1 MNVTPNKGKKRLAAN
16 IASLGL
22 VQISNYVFPIITI
35 PLVSRIIG
43 PDKFGVINFASA
55 YIAYFTLLIGF
66 GFDLTA
72 TRRVAR
78 DPDNAENRNK
88 VFSEV
93 FISQS
98 LLLLVS
104 AICFIISFFFV
115 PQLYEEKAVA
125 IFTFLTCFATLFTQ
139 NWLFQAMQDLPK
151 VAILNFLTKVLFT
164 IIILSTIHKK
174 SDYVWQPL
182 ATSIAQVSVAVVSF
196 FWSIKKYN
204 LKLERVKIIDC
215 IRLLWADKSFFL
227 SLCVVNLYSSTSIV
241 ILGIFQNSTQVGYYT
256 AGQKLI
262 LILQALISVPLAT
275 ALFPYIGK
283 AFGESHEKG
292 LKIAQQ
298 LIPIVF
304 VLTALAGIVIFTGS
318 PLFIGFFYGAKF
330 SAAVKICRILAFIP
344 MLVGLNTI
352 LGIHIMMNLKLDKIF
367 FGITCVGAVV
377 GVVLNI
383 VLVRTIGYAGPAY
396 TWLCIELL
404 NFSLLYIMLR
414 RRNIESLNFSY
425 FRSDFFI
432 QYFKLI
438 LDKIRPKRTKNC

>member
-1 MNVTPNKGKKRLAAN
+1 
-16 IASLGL
+16 
-22 VQISNYVFPIITI
+22 
-35 PLVSRIIG
+35 
-43 PDKFGVINFASA
+43 VINFASA

-78 DPDNAENRNK
+78 NPDDAENRNK

-98 LLLLVS
+98 LLLFVS

-115 PQLYEEKAVA
+115 PQLNQEKAVA

-164 IIILSTIHKK
+164 VIILATIHKK

-204 LKLERVKIIDC
+204 LKLERVKIKDC
-215 IRLLWADKSFFL
+215 IRLLWTDKSFFL
-227 SLCVVNLYSSTSIV
+227 SLCVVNLYSSTSVV

-275 ALFPYIGK
+275 ALFPYMGK
-283 AFGESHEKG
+283 AFGESYEKG

-318 PLFIGFFYGAKF
+318 PLFIEFFYGAKF

-344 MLVGLNTI
+344 MLIGLNTI
-352 LGIHIMMNLKLDKIF
+352 LGIHIMMNLKLDSVF

-377 GVVLNI
+377 GVILNI
-383 VLVRTIGYAGPAY
+383 ILVRTIGYAGPAY
-396 TWLCIELL
+396 TWLFVELL
-404 NFSLLYIMLR
+404 NFTLLYIMLR

-425 FRSDFFI
+425 FSSDFFI
-432 QYFKLI
+432 QYSKLI